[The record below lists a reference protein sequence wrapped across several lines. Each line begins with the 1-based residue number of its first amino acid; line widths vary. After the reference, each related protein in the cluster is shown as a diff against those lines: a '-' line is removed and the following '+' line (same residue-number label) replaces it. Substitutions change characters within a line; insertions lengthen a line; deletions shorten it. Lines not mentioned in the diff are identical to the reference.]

1 MVDSVLKLPAIDP
14 ETVEARTG
22 TNYPDEFAGSVK
34 DREKRALGDGLGLNQ
49 FGVNLVRLKP
59 GVMSS
64 QRHWHS
70 RQDEFVYVLE
80 GELVLVTDAGEQV
93 LGPGMA
99 AGFPAGS
106 GDGHHL
112 INRTDGDAVY
122 LEVGDRTEGDEV
134 DYPDIDLLRRKKDGK
149 RLFFHKDSTPY
160 EEMKSD

>member
-1 MVDSVLKLPAIDP
+1 MTTQTKLNPPAIDP

-22 TNYPDEFAGSVK
+22 ANYPDEFAVPVK
-34 DREKRALGDGLGLNQ
+34 DREKRVLGDGLGLNQ

-80 GELVLVTDAGEQV
+80 GELVLVTDAGEQT

-99 AGFPAGS
+99 AGFAAGS

-112 INRTDGDAVY
+112 INRTDVDAVY

-134 DYPDIDLLRRKKDGK
+134 DYPDIDLLVRFVDGERTYVRRDG
-149 RLFFHKDSTPY
+149 TPY
-160 EEMKSD
+160 